1 MARKKQG
8 ITHNKQL
15 KLKTATLLKRKPGG
29 KLDIDS
35 KAFMLDP
42 SRFAD
47 AINYY
52 IYDGKQVVNSEDL
65 KPTDTTAI
73 AFPYGDNAI
82 EPIQKFRD
90 VLKKWVVKTDGK
102 GIYAIFGIEN
112 QSEVS
117 YVMVV
122 RNMLYDAIGY
132 DEQIRNARKSYKK
145 KKGLT
150 NAERLSGFKKT
161 DKLIPVITI
170 VIYFGSKDWDAPRS
184 LKEMLD
190 VKDKRILQFV
200 QNYELNLIEPSKLSD
215 EQLGTFRTDLGLTLK
230 FIKYSKDK
238 KELDDLVSQDR
249 RYRSLERD
257 AFDLMND
264 ITGSKIKPVMRGDKV
279 DMCAAIE
286 AMRMES
292 KEAGRAEGITEGITV
307 GTNDERHRVAR
318 DMLLEKDQP
327 FPISVISKISKL
339 SEDIVRGIA
348 QTLKVDL
355 A

>member
-1 MARKKQG
+1 MAVKKKTSNRREQPKL
-8 ITHNKQL
+8 ITP
-15 KLKTATLLKRKPGG
+15 TLLKRKPGG
-29 KLDIDS
+29 KLDIDT

-42 SRFAD
+42 NRFAD

-52 IYDGKQVVNSEDL
+52 VFDGNPVVDPEHL
-65 KPTDTTAI
+65 LPMDTTAI
-73 AFPYGDNAI
+73 ALPYGDNAR

-90 VLKKWVVKTDGK
+90 VLKKWVVKTDGNSV
-102 GIYAIFGIEN
+102 YAIFGIEN

-132 DEQIRNARKSYKK
+132 DEQIRNSRKSYEK

-150 NAERLSGFKKT
+150 SAERLSGFKKT

-170 VIYFGSKDWDAPRS
+170 VIYFGSKDWEAPRT

-190 VKDKRILQFV
+190 VKDERILQFV
-200 QNYELNLIEPSKLSD
+200 QDYNLNLIEPSKMSD
-215 EQLGTFRTDLGLTLK
+215 EQLETFRTDLGLALK
-230 FIKYSKDK
+230 FIKHSKDK
-238 KELDDLVSQDR
+238 KELDELVSQDS

-257 AFDLMND
+257 AFDLMID
-264 ITGSKIKPVMRGDKV
+264 ITDAKIKPIMRGDKV

-286 AMRMES
+286 AMKMES
-292 KEAGRAEGITEGITV
+292 REAGREAGRAEGIDE
-307 GTNDERHRVAR
+307 TNVRVAT
-318 DMLLEKDQP
+318 DMLQENLP
-327 FPISVISKISKL
+327 LAMITKISKL

-348 QTLKVDL
+348 ASLGVKL

>member
-1 MARKKQG
+1 M
-8 ITHNKQL
+8 
-15 KLKTATLLKRKPGG
+15 
-29 KLDIDS
+29 
-35 KAFMLDP
+35 
-42 SRFAD
+42 
-47 AINYY
+47 YY

-65 KPTDTTAI
+65 KPTDTTAL

-279 DMCAAIE
+279 DMYAAIE

>member
-8 ITHNKQL
+8 TTHKKQT
-15 KLKTATLLKRKPGG
+15 KLKTPTLIKRKPGG
-29 KLDIDS
+29 KLDIDT

-42 SRFAD
+42 NRFAD
-47 AINYY
+47 VINYF
-52 IYDGKQVVNSEDL
+52 IYDGKQVVDPDHLS
-65 KPTDTTAI
+65 PMDTTAI
-73 AFPYGDNAI
+73 ALPYGDNAR

-102 GIYAIFGIEN
+102 GVYAIFGIEN

-132 DEQIRNARKSYKK
+132 DEQIRNARKSYEK

-150 NAERLSGFKKT
+150 KAERLSGFKKT

-170 VIYFGSKDWDAPRS
+170 VIYFGSGDWDAPRS
-184 LKEMLD
+184 LTEMID
-190 VKDKRILQFV
+190 VKDKQILQFV
-200 QNYELNLIEPSKLSD
+200 QNYELNLIEPSKMSD
-215 EQLGTFRTDLGLTLK
+215 EQLETFRTDLGLALK
-230 FIKYSKDK
+230 FIKHSKDE
-238 KELDDLVSQDR
+238 KELDDLVTQDR

-292 KEAGRAEGITEGITV
+292 KEAGRAEG
-307 GTNDERHRVAR
+307 TNDERHRVATE
-318 DMLLEKDQP
+318 MLQENLP
-327 FPISVISKISKL
+327 LAMIAKISKL
-339 SEDIVRGIA
+339 SEYIVRGIA
-348 QTLKVDL
+348 ISLGVKL